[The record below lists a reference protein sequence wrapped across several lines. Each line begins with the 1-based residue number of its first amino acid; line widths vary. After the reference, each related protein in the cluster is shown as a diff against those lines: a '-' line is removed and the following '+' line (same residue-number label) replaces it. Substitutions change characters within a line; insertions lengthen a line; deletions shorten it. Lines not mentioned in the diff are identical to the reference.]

1 MNYFPRPYRSLSHQ
15 RILHASIALL
25 FAAGSVCTVPRASA
39 QASGLAGLLEE
50 PSPILHSSS
59 QGYLGV
65 LVGDVDSDSAAKL
78 KLKDVRGAVI
88 TLIDHDAPAA
98 QAGIRINDVVVQV
111 NGQTVE
117 SAEAFTRML
126 REIPAGRKIA
136 LGVSRDGV
144 LQTLTVELVDHKKM
158 EHDVWNRLDNG
169 GETVSSTPAMG
180 ILSGGS
186 GDIPSGGFHMPLFG
200 STLNV
205 GAMVEPLT
213 SQMADYLGIQSGLM
227 VKQVSRKSEAETA
240 GLKAFDVILKVGT
253 DNIATTADWDRA
265 LRANQDKPVQV
276 TVLRDR
282 KQQVLTLQVDSKHHR
297 SELEDLFPDGSC
309 PLMAALDA
317 DTAAELAQ
325 ELAGDDSMAQSMR
338 NQAEALRD
346 QFDGL
351 NFSPTPEQ
359 AEEFRKQA
367 EQLRDVL
374 KNQGFQLDQKQ
385 LDELKNQAEL
395 FRKQFNANEFKL
407 DPKLNEEL
415 HMQMEQFPKDFNNDG
430 FKFDQKQLDEFNKQM
445 QQLQS
450 PEFQKQLQD
459 QIQRQM
465 DQLKRQFEELQEQ
478 GIPHFV

>member
-1 MNYFPRPYRSLSHQ
+1 MKYFSRPYRNLSH
-15 RILHASIALL
+15 RKLLSAGIALL
-25 FAAGSVCTVPRASA
+25 VTAGAACGVPYAFA
-39 QASGLAGLLEE
+39 QASGLAGLLED

-78 KLKDVRGAVI
+78 KLKDLRGAVV
-88 TLIDHDAPAA
+88 TLLDHDAPAA
-98 QAGIRINDVVVQV
+98 QAGIRVNDVVVQV

-126 REIPAGRKIA
+126 REIPAGRKVTLAI
-136 LGVSRDGV
+136 SRDGA
-144 LQTLTVELVDHKKM
+144 LQNLTIELVDHKKM

-169 GETVSSTPAMG
+169 GDSVSSAPAMG
-180 ILSGGS
+180 ILSGGG

-240 GLKAFDVILKVGT
+240 GLKAFDIILKVGT

-265 LRANQDKPVQV
+265 LRSNQDKPVQV

-297 SELEDLFPDGSC
+297 SELEDLLPDNNC
-309 PLMAALDA
+309 PLMAALDP
-317 DTAAELAQ
+317 DSAAELAQ

-338 NQAEALRD
+338 NQVEPLRN
-346 QFDGL
+346 QFGGL
-351 NFSPTPEQ
+351 NFGLSPEQ
-359 AEEFRKQA
+359 AEQLQ
-367 EQLRDVL
+367 EQL
-374 KNQGFQLDQKQ
+374 KGKGFQFDQKQ
-385 LDELKNQAEL
+385 LDELKNQADL
-395 FRKQFNANEFKL
+395 FRKNFNADEFKI

-415 HMQMEQFPKDFNNDG
+415 QKQMEQFPQNFNMDG
-430 FKFDQKQLDEFNKQM
+430 FKLGKKQLDEFNKQM
-445 QQLQS
+445 RQFQS
-450 PEFQKQLQD
+450 PEFQKEFQD
-459 QIQRQM
+459 QMRRQM
-465 DQLKRQFEELQEQ
+465 DQLERQFEEMQDE
-478 GIPHFV
+478 GTPHFV